1 MPSALLPQRAL
12 LRPPPSSTLTIVASL
27 LQSHHHYNI
36 QSRTYAS
43 HSPKSQSKS
52 KSHSRPSSSAQPAHP
67 SSTSTSTTSTTTLTN
82 DINPPASTRPAD
94 LSLPPSLPPSAS
106 PADKLKHYISI
117 GRAYLTFYK
126 TGLKNVYH
134 NYRAAQPLH
143 RTLNLSL
150 FVSPPATTTSAS
162 SFLKTLHSHNLS
174 RAHFQLLRRSAYDIR
189 RIIPFSLVLVICGEM
204 TPLAVLALGN
214 VITPLT
220 CRIPR
225 QLEKERV
232 KRAVWKRNA
241 LVPVGSVTAP
251 TVGSEAEMRVLKS
264 MVDGEWVRTAGA
276 RDVLRAC
283 AALGLTKT
291 HTRPESL
298 VEVVYRPR
306 LRRYAEYL
314 EVDDALIRSGGGVSG
329 MEAAEVRLAV
339 EERGGVGV
347 GGKESWEAEREER
360 RWLEKWLAGKE

>member
-1 MPSALLPQRAL
+1 MPSTLLPQRAL

-27 LQSHHHYNI
+27 LQHHQHHHHYI
-36 QSRTYAS
+36 QSRSYAS
-43 HSPKSQSKS
+43 HSTKSKS
-52 KSHSRPSSSAQPAHP
+52 KSHSRPSSSAQPATIT
-67 SSTSTSTTSTTTLTN
+67 STSTSTTSTTTVAN
-82 DINPPASTRPAD
+82 DINPPPSTRPAD
-94 LSLPPSLPPSAS
+94 LSLPASLPPSSS
-106 PADKLKHYISI
+106 PADKLKHYVSI

-134 NYRAAQPLH
+134 NYRAAMPLR
-143 RTLNLSL
+143 RTLNLPTYIPS
-150 FVSPPATTTSAS
+150 SPPTTTAS
-162 SFLKTLHSHNLS
+162 SFLKTLHSTGLGRS
-174 RAHFQLLRRSAYDIR
+174 QFQLLRRSAYDIR
-189 RIIPFSLVLVICGEM
+189 RMIPFSLVLIICGEM

-214 VITPLT
+214 AITPLT

-232 KRAVWKRNA
+232 KRAVRKRDA

-251 TVGSEAEMRVLKS
+251 TVGSEAEMRVLKR
-264 MVDGEWVRTAGA
+264 MVDGEWIRTAGA
-276 RDVLRAC
+276 GEALRAC
-283 AALGLTKT
+283 AALGLAKT
-291 HTRPESL
+291 HTRPEWL
-298 VEVVYRPR
+298 VGVLYRPR

-314 EVDDALIRSGGGVSG
+314 EVDDGLIRSGGGVSG

-339 EERGGVGV
+339 EERGGVGM